1 MSWKTDLHLADLD
14 DGTPLECTC
23 RICGHVH
30 YEDST
35 ELMRRDEFRQLYL
48 DEVEARLRCSVPFCK
63 GQVRIALV
71 HDDTE
76 GFVGG
81 LA

>member
-1 MSWKTDLHLADLD
+1 V
-14 DGTPLECTC
+14 
-23 RICGHVH
+23 HVH

-35 ELMRRDEFRQLYL
+35 DLKCRDGFEQLYL
-48 DEVEARLRCSVPFCK
+48 DEVESRRRCSVPFCK

-71 HDDTE
+71 HDSTE

>member
-1 MSWKTDLHLADLD
+1 MTWKTDLHLADLD
-14 DGTPLECTC
+14 ESTQIECTC
-23 RICGHVH
+23 KACGHTH
-30 YEDST
+30 YEDSS
-35 ELMRRDEFRQLYL
+35 ELMERVEFKQLYL
-48 DEVEARLRCSVPFCK
+48 DEVEMRLRCSKPFCK
-63 GQVRIALV
+63 GDVRIALV

>member
-1 MSWKTDLHLADLD
+1 VSWKTDLHLADLD

-23 RICGHVH
+23 RKCGHVH

-35 ELMRRDEFRQLYL
+35 DLMRRDGFEQLYL
-48 DEVEARLRCSVPFCK
+48 DEVESRLRCSVPFCK

>member
-1 MSWKTDLHLADLD
+1 MSWKTNLKLADLEK
-14 DGTPLECTC
+14 GTPIECTC
-23 RICGHVH
+23 RGCGLVR
-30 YEDST
+30 YEDSSALRCR
-35 ELMRRDEFRQLYL
+35 EGWPQLYL
-48 DEVEARLRCSVPFCK
+48 DEVEARLCCSNKFCR
-63 GQVRIALV
+63 GRVRIALV